1 MYSLASSSTMSAISF
16 RKRPAVAKPATAI
29 GAMPD
34 RPPGPI
40 SPPKKPCR
48 LMSEAIPSIRWIP
61 K

>member
-1 MYSLASSSTMSAISF
+1 MSAISF

-34 RPPGPI
+34 RPPGPS
-40 SPPKKPCR
+40 SPPKKPWR

-61 K
+61 RMEIGL